1 MRVSGL
7 TTEISLP
14 TIPDGAAT
22 ILDGALIIMGVGCG
36 RDRFFR
42 AGTTSSVDVD
52 DDAAAVP
59 DDDDAGAVKSRDA
72 LLFSA
77 SIEVL
82 HIPLTFASSMGSQ
95 RSKHHV
101 PGTMLFHLTHC
112 TQNEWKAT
120 SHGSKMY

>member
-7 TTEISLP
+7 TTEISLL

-22 ILDGALIIMGVGCG
+22 ILDAALIIMGVGCG

-72 LLFSA
+72 LLFS
-77 SIEVL
+77 
-82 HIPLTFASSMGSQ
+82 T
-95 RSKHHV
+95 
-101 PGTMLFHLTHC
+101 
-112 TQNEWKAT
+112 
-120 SHGSKMY
+120 